1 MTREGLSQ
9 AIRYLFLGLFAK
21 THGVIMVKVPPIVF
35 PIVIATVLAVA
46 GCINVRI
53 NIELPPGHTSS
64 GHNAVLTA
72 YVDSLQQINPFA
84 PGHPIS
90 SWSVTWLNN
99 TWVRV
104 TATLPGLL
112 SEGNVTYVTHDV
124 ILFPNATAASSYVKD
139 PTRDL
144 SRFEHS
150 TSYVIYAQN
159 QTLIDVYRTAAGHWP
174 DDFEQWTQKG
184 VAPNQP
190 ASSHTVTRFDNL
202 VDNTTIMEAT
212 PPIPTN
218 AAPSMQAI
226 AVSPF
231 SDSTPTPTSQAS

>member
-1 MTREGLSQ
+1 
-9 AIRYLFLGLFAK
+9 
-21 THGVIMVKVPPIVF
+21 MVKIPPVIF

-53 NIELPPGHTSS
+53 NIEPHQSPTPSR
-64 GHNAVLTA
+64 HNAVLTA
-72 YVDSLQQINPFA
+72 YVDNLQKINPFA
-84 PGHPIS
+84 PRHPIA
-90 SWSVTWLNN
+90 SWGVTRVNDS
-99 TWVRV
+99 WVRV
-104 TATLPGLL
+104 TAIVSGLI
-112 SEGNVTYVTHDV
+112 SEDNVSQVIDDV
-124 ILFPNATAASSYVKD
+124 ILFPNATAASSYVND

-184 VAPNQP
+184 EAPNQP
-190 ASSHTVTRFDNL
+190 ASSHTLTRFDNL

-212 PPIPTN
+212 SPIPAN
-218 AAPSMQAI
+218 AAPSIQAI
-226 AVSPF
+226 VISPF
-231 SDSTPTPTSQAS
+231 SSATPPPTPQAS